1 MSAIIIIKRSCC
13 LGRRAIN
20 KPSPQSRP
28 FSSPSTIQTQDTAE
42 PHINKQQRQTNN
54 NSPLL
59 TTNNELTAIVNSFPT
74 TTGGRLNYA
83 FGYGSGVLQQQ
94 SSSAGMVDII
104 LAVDDPYSWH
114 KENLVSQSHH
124 YSGFARV
131 GGARFVHWMQN
142 FGARLYFHPF
152 VDVDINVMNDVHGID
167 TATNHPTTTTTTIQ
181 REIKYGIVST
191 DDLIEDLT
199 CWKYLYLAGRMHKPT
214 VEIDLSTTP
223 SSENEEQEQVVVNRR
238 DEIAEAQQQNL
249 LAAVSASI
257 LLHGG
262 ERENEDMSLPITQL
276 YNTIAGISYAGD
288 IRMQTGAEDPNKVKK
303 LVETPGMQALW
314 DNMYSS
320 ILSDMQSSGI
330 LNKDEVKLELDFN
343 DIAMRKQLIQN
354 LPNRL
359 QLDEIVGD
367 ASGKDSIL
375 RGSELLRTEL
385 ANIVAPAAKS
395 QSIKGF
401 FSAGVSKSFKYA
413 MAKFAKGRLKK

>member
-1 MSAIIIIKRSCC
+1 MIRTRSCC

-20 KPSPQSRP
+20 KPSPQSRT
-28 FSSPSTIQTQDTAE
+28 FSTQDTDKE
-42 PHINKQQRQTNN
+42 TPITKQQRQTKN

-104 LAVDDPYSWH
+104 LAVDDSYSWH

-167 TATNHPTTTTTTIQ
+167 TATNHPTTTTTIQ

-223 SSENEEQEQVVVNRR
+223 SSESDIQEQVVVNRR

-262 ERENEDMSLPITQL
+262 GRENEDMALPITQL

-320 ILSDMQSSGI
+320 ILSDMQRSGI
-330 LNKDEVKLELDFN
+330 LTKDEVKLELDFN

-367 ASGKDSIL
+367 ASGKDSVL
-375 RGSELLRTEL
+375 RGSKLLRTEL

>member
-1 MSAIIIIKRSCC
+1 MMMSSSSVVTITRFYR
-13 LGRRAIN
+13 RRAIDTI
-20 KPSPQSRP
+20 PPRT
-28 FSSPSTIQTQDTAE
+28 FSTTIQQQGAAN
-42 PHINKQQRQTNN
+42 PKQRQK
-54 NSPLL
+54 SPLL
-59 TTNNELTAIVNSFPT
+59 TNSNELSAIVNTFPT
-74 TTGGRLNYA
+74 IGLDYA
-83 FGYGSGVLQQQ
+83 FGYGSGVLKQQ

-104 LAVDDPYSWH
+104 LAIDDPLLWH
-114 KENLVSQSHH
+114 KHNLQSQPHH

-142 FGARLYFHPF
+142 LGARLYFHPF
-152 VDVDINVMNDVHGID
+152 VDVDIKNIMTSDDGID
-167 TATNHPTTTTTTIQ
+167 ATSTHFTTIQ

-191 DDLIEDLT
+191 DDLIEDLM

-214 VEIDLSTTP
+214 VEIELMNATLSEDEDR
-223 SSENEEQEQVVVNRR
+223 SMHEQEVMSRR
-238 DEIAEAQQQNL
+238 DEITEAQQQNL

-262 ERENEDMSLPITQL
+262 QENTDKTLSIVQL

-314 DNMYSS
+314 DDMYST
-320 ILSDMQSSGI
+320 IFSDLQSLGV
-330 LNKDEVKLELDFN
+330 LNKDEVKLELDFD
-343 DIAMRKQLIQN
+343 DIAMRKQLLQN
-354 LPNRL
+354 LPKRL
-359 QLDEIVGD
+359 QSDDIVGVATD
-367 ASGKDSIL
+367 KESIH
-375 RGSELLRTEL
+375 RGSELLRAEL
-385 ANIVAPAAKS
+385 TNIVAPAAKS

>member
-1 MSAIIIIKRSCC
+1 MMSSSSSLTLRRFYRWRST
-13 LGRRAIN
+13 IDTI
-20 KPSPQSRP
+20 PSRT
-28 FSSPSTIQTQDTAE
+28 FSSTIQNQDTTTE
-42 PHINKQQRQTNN
+42 ERKQSKK
-54 NSPLL
+54 SPLL
-59 TTNNELTAIVNSFPT
+59 TINNELSAIVNLFPT
-74 TTGGRLNYA
+74 TGLDYA
-83 FGYGSGVLQQQ
+83 FGYGSGVLKQQ
-94 SSSAGMVDII
+94 SSSAGMVDVI
-104 LAVDDPYSWH
+104 LAVDDTYEWH
-114 KENLVSQSHH
+114 KQNLEAHPHH

-131 GGARFVHWMQN
+131 GGDRFVHWMQN
-142 FGARLYFHPF
+142 LGARLYFHPF
-152 VDVDINVMNDVHGID
+152 VDVDINITSDDGID
-167 TATNHPTTTTTTIQ
+167 VTNQHPTTIQ

-214 VEIDLSTTP
+214 VEIDLIINA
-223 SSENEEQEQVVVNRR
+223 EHEEQSIVVNRR

-262 ERENEDMSLPITQL
+262 EESNDMILPIIQI

-314 DNMYSS
+314 DGMYST
-320 ILSDMQSSGI
+320 IFNDMQRSGI
-330 LNKDEVKLELDFN
+330 LTKDDVKLEIDFN

-359 QLDEIVGD
+359 QLDEIVGV
-367 ASGKDSIL
+367 KDSIL
-375 RGSELLRTEL
+375 QGSKLLRAEL
-385 ANIVAPAAKS
+385 ARIVAPAAKS

>member
-1 MSAIIIIKRSCC
+1 MSAAILRC

-20 KPSPQSRP
+20 KPSPQSRT
-28 FSSPSTIQTQDTAE
+28 FSSSIQTQQDTANE
-42 PHINKQQRQTNN
+42 PPITKQQRQTKN

-59 TTNNELTAIVNSFPT
+59 TTNNELTAIVDSFPT
-74 TTGGRLNYA
+74 TSGGRLNYA

-167 TATNHPTTTTTTIQ
+167 TATNHHTTSTIQ

-223 SSENEEQEQVVVNRR
+223 SSESDIQEQVVVNRR
-238 DEIAEAQQQNL
+238 NEIAEAQQQNL

-262 ERENEDMSLPITQL
+262 GRENEDMTLPIIQL

-303 LVETPGMQALW
+303 LVETPGMKDLW

-330 LNKDEVKLELDFN
+330 LTKDELKLELDFN

-354 LPNRL
+354 LPNSL
-359 QLDEIVGD
+359 QLNEIVGD
-367 ASGKDSIL
+367 ANSKDSIL

-401 FSAGVSKSFKYA
+401 FSAGVLKSFKYA

>member
-1 MSAIIIIKRSCC
+1 MITRSYWR
-13 LGRRAIN
+13 RRAIHTI
-20 KPSPQSRP
+20 PSRS
-28 FSSPSTIQTQDTAE
+28 FSSTIQKQHTANN
-42 PHINKQQRQTNN
+42 PKQRQK
-54 NSPLL
+54 SPLL
-59 TTNNELTAIVNSFPT
+59 TNNNELSAIVNSFPT
-74 TTGGRLNYA
+74 TGIDYA
-83 FGYGSGVLQQQ
+83 FGYGSGVLKQQ

-114 KENLVSQSHH
+114 KHNLQTQPHH

-142 FGARLYFHPF
+142 LGARLYFHPF
-152 VDVDINVMNDVHGID
+152 VDVDVDIDNNMTSNDGID
-167 TATNHPTTTTTTIQ
+167 ATNTTHPTTIQ

-214 VEIDLSTTP
+214 AEIDLIKATTL
-223 SSENEEQEQVVVNRR
+223 SEQEERSMQEQEVVNRR

-262 ERENEDMSLPITQL
+262 QDTAGMSSLPIIQL

-314 DNMYSS
+314 DDMYSTVF
-320 ILSDMQSSGI
+320 SDMQRLGI
-330 LNKDEVKLELDFN
+330 LTKDEVKMELDFD

-354 LPNRL
+354 LPKRL
-359 QLDEIVGD
+359 QSDEIVGVATD
-367 ASGKDSIL
+367 KDSIH
-375 RGSELLRTEL
+375 RGSDFLRVEL

>member
-1 MSAIIIIKRSCC
+1 M
-13 LGRRAIN
+13 GRRAIN

-28 FSSPSTIQTQDTAE
+28 FSSSSSIETQQEDTANE
-42 PHINKQQRQTNN
+42 PPNTKQQRQTNN

-59 TTNNELTAIVNSFPT
+59 TTNNELTAIVNSFPK

-104 LAVDDPYSWH
+104 LAVDDTYSWH

-131 GGARFVHWMQN
+131 GGARFVHWMQT

-152 VDVDINVMNDVHGID
+152 VDVDINVMNEDVGID
-167 TATNHPTTTTTTIQ
+167 TIQ

-223 SSENEEQEQVVVNRR
+223 SSEHEEQEQVVVNRR

-262 ERENEDMSLPITQL
+262 ERENEDMTLPITQL

-367 ASGKDSIL
+367 ATSKDSIL

>member
-1 MSAIIIIKRSCC
+1 MSAIIIKRSCC

-20 KPSPQSRP
+20 KPSTLSPRT
-28 FSSPSTIQTQDTAE
+28 FSSTIQTQDTAE
-42 PHINKQQRQTNN
+42 PPITKQQRQTNN

-152 VDVDINVMNDVHGID
+152 VYVDINVMNDVHGID

-223 SSENEEQEQVVVNRR
+223 SSESDIQEQVVVNRR
-238 DEIAEAQQQNL
+238 NEIAEAQQQNL

-262 ERENEDMSLPITQL
+262 ENEDMTLPIIQL

-314 DNMYSS
+314 DNMYSL
-320 ILSDMQSSGI
+320 ILSDMQRSGI
-330 LNKDEVKLELDFN
+330 LTKDEVKLELDFN

-367 ASGKDSIL
+367 ATSKDSVL

-401 FSAGVSKSFKYA
+401 FSAGVSKSFTYA